1 MRKMVSFGLGKKKK
15 DVFFGLSRVW
25 DKEKILFVC
34 FFLSLILFCNCVCLF
49 VCLFVNF
56 HLFLF
61 TFVCFCSHLFLS
73 FFLCSSYNKKTKT
86 SL

>member
-34 FFLSLILFCNCVCLF
+34 FF
-49 VCLFVNF
+49 
-56 HLFLF
+56 FLA
-61 TFVCFCSHLFLS
+61 
-73 FFLCSSYNKKTKT
+73 
-86 SL
+86 